1 MELNLR
7 ASISVCLSLSS
18 SHRHRPRL
26 ISKVDVPNRPP
37 LADCR
42 LLARYRCPARAPRSL
57 LNPSHSSSTSRTSKR
72 HRSFILK
79 TVKPLDSSMD
89 SAELANLTISS
100 RDIAREPAL
109 IGAGGFG
116 QVFRGTYQRHI
127 PVAIKQFQVEATG
140 IHPATRR
147 ELLAEARIIKEC
159 RTSGV
164 SSPFIIGFYGLLVE
178 ENGAK
183 FSLVMEL
190 ASVGSLFDYYR
201 KTDISLVPVDHRIS
215 LLHQVSVGMSFL
227 HGLEIL
233 HNDLKSMN
241 VLLTQSGP
249 NTPLVAKI
257 ADFGLS
263 KMKNEIRSRTTL
275 SHVGGST
282 YWMAPELTGFKKKIT
297 KANDVFSFAVL
308 LTEVVSW
315 VGVYGVPL
323 HEMDPSQF
331 PLASKD
337 DNYRRE
343 ALADLDENVFTAIK
357 HGRKV
362 RDLFQQCWQ
371 ADPAARPLF
380 PQIASTL
387 ELLLDGFD
395 GAQAVASS
403 VATPVFHPVPA
414 AAANPTMPKPTSESA
429 AQGEGSL
436 GYYSEGYMAQTLMP
450 SFDDARGSG
459 LAQSPMT
466 SNMEKLSLQG
476 PPPPPQLPQG
486 IWRPPPPP
494 PPLRATRRLPGDS
507 AHEPSK
513 PSPPPGPVDEILTD
527 LALTHPDTVKFWR
540 HWAVDAATGKTAFQM
555 PWSEL
560 VFALE
565 AAILNGDPS
574 KEVKEDLLQQKC
586 GKAFQTACP
595 LSAFSVFVKR
605 APPGS
610 TVADVF
616 GFAVGP
622 TKQELRRI
630 KEKEKQSCL
639 EDKVKHRIV
648 AGGWDQASCTFKEL
662 TEAEKMQMHE
672 ALATNTT
679 VQHLKV
685 LSREKYFQ

>member
-1 MELNLR
+1 
-7 ASISVCLSLSS
+7 
-18 SHRHRPRL
+18 
-26 ISKVDVPNRPP
+26 
-37 LADCR
+37 
-42 LLARYRCPARAPRSL
+42 
-57 LNPSHSSSTSRTSKR
+57 
-72 HRSFILK
+72 
-79 TVKPLDSSMD
+79 MD
-89 SAELANLTISS
+89 SADLVNLTISS
-100 RDIAREPAL
+100 RNIAREPAPV
-109 IGAGGFG
+109 GAGSFG

-127 PVAIKQFQVEATG
+127 PVAIKQLQIEATG
-140 IHPATRR
+140 IHPETRR

-164 SSPFIIGFYGLLVE
+164 PSPFVIGFYGLLVE
-178 ENGAK
+178 DNGSK

-201 KTDISLVPVDHRIS
+201 KTDVSLVPVDQRIS

-227 HGLEIL
+227 HGLDIR

-249 NTPLVAKI
+249 NAPLVAKI

-263 KMKNEIRSRTTL
+263 KMKNEIRSRSTV
-275 SHVGGST
+275 SRMGGSA
-282 YWMAPELTGFKKKIT
+282 YWMAPELTGFKKKIS

-331 PLASKD
+331 PMASKD

-343 ALADLDENVFTAIK
+343 ALADLDENVFSAIK
-357 HGRKV
+357 QGRNI

-371 ADPAARPLF
+371 VDPAARPLF

-395 GAQAVASS
+395 GAKAVASS

-414 AAANPTMPKPTSESA
+414 AAGNPTMPKPTSEPV

-436 GYYSEGYMAQTLMP
+436 GYYFEGHMAQTLTP
-450 SFDDARGSG
+450 SSNYAGGSG
-459 LAQSPMT
+459 QAQLPIT
-466 SNMEKLSLQG
+466 ANVEKMSLQG

-486 IWRPPPPP
+486 
-494 PPLRATRRLPGDS
+494 TRRPSGDGD
-507 AHEPSK
+507 HQPFK
-513 PSPPPGPVDEILTD
+513 PFPPPGPVDEILTD
-527 LALTHPDTVKFWR
+527 LALTHPDIVKFWR
-540 HWAVDAATGKTAFQM
+540 HWAVDAATGKTALRM

-560 VFALE
+560 AFALE
-565 AAILNGDPS
+565 AGILNGDLS
-574 KEVKEDLLQQKC
+574 KKVEEDLLQEKC
-586 GKAFQTACP
+586 GKAFKTACP

-616 GFAVGP
+616 GFAVVS
-622 TKQELRRI
+622 TEQDLRNM
-630 KEKEKQSCL
+630 KEKEKQSQQQSL
-639 EDKVKHRIV
+639 ENKVKHRIV
-648 AGGWDQASCTFKEL
+648 AGGWDRASCTFKEL
-662 TEAEKMQMHE
+662 TEAEKVQMHE

-679 VQHLKV
+679 VQHLKI
-685 LSREKYFQ
+685 LSRENYFAMTNHTKESS